1 MERIFKVGISEF
13 CGSFVKLIK
22 KACGQRQN
30 RPADPLFSRQRQTIC
45 PLFILTY
52 SL

>member
-22 KACGQRQN
+22 KGCGQRQN
-30 RPADPLFSRQRQTIC
+30 RTADPLFFRQRQTNK
-45 PLFILTY
+45 PFLILH
-52 SL
+52 